1 MIEIL
6 EINVAGLATDR
17 SGRHL
22 VVLMLRI
29 AHRCA
34 IENLIAFCHAD
45 EFEKIISARNGHL

>member
-17 SGRHL
+17 SGRRL
-22 VVLMLRI
+22 AVLILRV
-29 AHRCA
+29 ARRCA

-45 EFEKIISARNGHL
+45 EFEKIISARNQRL